1 MIELKAPV
9 KAAVDYSLTSRSRHT
24 NRKKQHH
31 RLKSARPQEGI
42 CYIVAGRVTFSN
54 SSVALHETSN
64 VRHFFEVDNDGKPY
78 QLGTGFLVA
87 TSQPTKMYPLE
98 V

>member
-42 CYIVAGRVTFSN
+42 CYIVAGKLLATAVLHSMKRRTFVIFS
-54 SSVALHETSN
+54 
-64 VRHFFEVDNDGKPY
+64 K
-78 QLGTGFLVA
+78 
-87 TSQPTKMYPLE
+87 
-98 V
+98 